1 MTGFPLD
8 DERISQLESLAGLG
22 YSLEEI
28 AMYFD
33 VDKVFFVQSALDV
46 TSKVY
51 YHIKRGQMMAVANAE
66 IALLAASNGGDV
78 PSMDQ
83 LGKIRRN
90 KNWES
95 SRLDIFGGILDKHLI
110 EKIQN
115 HLESGGKKGFDRAD
129 ERLWFDGMTLAFHLQ
144 RKIGRRNTVSLFQK
158 SYDMKLTQASQ
169 LVDESIRLFYSDRF
183 TDRKSLRHL
192 LAENILEGSIV
203 VRDNAESSTDWKVY
217 TEMQL
222 AAAKLLRL
230 DEIEEDRLDDKLF
243 QKPVRVYS
251 LDVENVGLPAPNR
264 QLLAQQID
272 SLEVP
277 EREKIRLRQEAMID
291 VILLEERL
299 NGLEKES

>member
-8 DERISQLESLAGLG
+8 DERIETLERLAGLD

-28 AMYFD
+28 ALYFD
-33 VDKVFFVQSALDV
+33 VDKVYFIQAALDE
-46 TSKVY
+46 TSKIH
-51 YHIKRGQMMAVANAE
+51 YHIKRGKFMAVANAE
-66 IALLAASNGGDV
+66 IALLAASGIGDV
-78 PSMDQ
+78 QSIEQ
-83 LGKIRRN
+83 LGKIKRN
-90 KNWES
+90 KGWET
-95 SRLDIFGGILDKHLI
+95 SRLDIFGGVLDKHLI
-110 EKIQN
+110 EKIQD
-115 HLESGGKKGFDRAD
+115 HLDSGGKKGFERSD
-129 ERLWFDGMTLAFHLQ
+129 EQLWFDAMTLAVHLQ
-144 RKIGRRNTVSLFQK
+144 RKIGRRNTVSLFHK
-158 SYDMKLTQASQ
+158 SYGMKLTQASQ

-183 TDRKSLRHL
+183 TDRKSIRHL

-203 VRDNAESSTDWKVY
+203 VRDNANTSADWKVY

-222 AAAKLLRL
+222 AAAKLLRT
-230 DEIEEDRLDDKLF
+230 EEVEEDRLDDKLF

-277 EREKIRLRQEAMID
+277 ERDKIRLRQDAMID
-291 VILLEERL
+291 PVLLEERL